1 MFRGGSPRTTGGT
14 ESSVCRPDAEGRKV
28 HLRREA
34 AMHNALRLHQPLQTS
49 NASKHH
55 SVHSQHRALVDDWC
69 TDTMSR
75 LAPPPSGSLLRRDVC
90 EPSAQGFSESQ
101 TRVARRPGNRRTQA
115 FSSITGQLQDGQ
127 RRKQKKIKIW
137 QEIDE
142 RNPGSLS
149 QAVEKS
155 RRSLA
160 AAGAPDDENEPR
172 VRFRDVIHVNNGTAT
187 SREGRIRR
195 ALLSESLRRR
205 QEHGFD
211 FQSLRGIWW
220 WFALRFRNEPRR
232 RQSLCDR

>member
-1 MFRGGSPRTTGGT
+1 MHRHDVSSRTTSVGVSPAPRRVRAFRAGFLGVSDSSSAT
-14 ESSVCRPDAEGRKV
+14 TWESA
-28 HLRREA
+28 
-34 AMHNALRLHQPLQTS
+34 
-49 NASKHH
+49 H
-55 SVHSQHRALVDDWC
+55 S
-69 TDTMSR
+69 
-75 LAPPPSGSLLRRDVC
+75 
-90 EPSAQGFSESQ
+90 
-101 TRVARRPGNRRTQA
+101 QA

-160 AAGAPDDENEPR
+160 AAGAPDVENEPR

-211 FQSLRGIWW
+211 FQSLRGIRW

>member
-1 MFRGGSPRTTGGT
+1 
-14 ESSVCRPDAEGRKV
+14 
-28 HLRREA
+28 
-34 AMHNALRLHQPLQTS
+34 MHRHDVP
-49 NASKHH
+49 
-55 SVHSQHRALVDDWC
+55 
-69 TDTMSR
+69 R
-75 LAPPPSGSLLRRDVC
+75 LAPPPLGSLLRRDVC
-90 EPSAQGFSESQ
+90 ESSFRAGFLGVSDSS
-101 TRVARRPGNRRTQA
+101 RRPWESARTQA
-115 FSSITGQLQDGQ
+115 FSSVTGQ
-127 RRKQKKIKIW
+127 RRDGAKAKKNQIW

-160 AAGAPDDENEPR
+160 AAGTPDDENEPR
-172 VRFRDVIHVNNGTAT
+172 VRFRDVIHASNGTAT

-211 FQSLRGIWW
+211 FQSLRGIRW

>member
-1 MFRGGSPRTTGGT
+1 MHRHDVSSRTTSVGVSPAPRRVRAFRAGFLGVSDSSSATTWESAHSGVFFYHRPTAGWAKAKT
-14 ESSVCRPDAEGRKV
+14 EK
-28 HLRREA
+28 
-34 AMHNALRLHQPLQTS
+34 NQ
-49 NASKHH
+49 N
-55 SVHSQHRALVDDWC
+55 
-69 TDTMSR
+69 
-75 LAPPPSGSLLRRDVC
+75 
-90 EPSAQGFSESQ
+90 
-101 TRVARRPGNRRTQA
+101 
-115 FSSITGQLQDGQ
+115 
-127 RRKQKKIKIW
+127 W

-160 AAGAPDDENEPR
+160 AAGAPDEKNEPR
-172 VRFRDVIHVNNGTAT
+172 VRFRDVIHVNNGTAA

-211 FQSLRGIWW
+211 FQSLRGIRW

>member
-1 MFRGGSPRTTGGT
+1 
-14 ESSVCRPDAEGRKV
+14 
-28 HLRREA
+28 
-34 AMHNALRLHQPLQTS
+34 
-49 NASKHH
+49 
-55 SVHSQHRALVDDWC
+55 
-69 TDTMSR
+69 MSR
-75 LAPPPSGSLLRRDVC
+75 LAPTPSGSLLRRDVC
-90 EPSAQGFSESQ
+90 EPPAQGFSESQ
-101 TRVARRPGNRRTQA
+101 TRADDRESA
-115 FSSITGQLQDGQ
+115 HSSGVFFTGQPADGK
-127 RRKQKKIKIW
+127 RKKNQNW

-160 AAGAPDDENEPR
+160 AAGAPSDKNEPH
-172 VRFRDVIHVNNGTAT
+172 VRFRDVIHDSKGTAT

-211 FQSLRGIWW
+211 FQSLRGIRW

-232 RQSLCDR
+232 RQSLCDK